1 MYNAGSL
8 QTNDVVRELLLH
20 VLSVPSLVYHME
32 TLCNEMYIK
41 FLSERIFTR
50 CLSFLS
56 SHNAI
61 QAIAIT
67 LEGNRTLSLLG

>member
-50 CLSFLS
+50 CL
-56 SHNAI
+56 
-61 QAIAIT
+61 
-67 LEGNRTLSLLG
+67 